1 MNTDTRIPLAEVD
14 SCELKPYGSV
24 ASVLGSALHTDNQP
38 QDTQFKDAHGRRFS
52 YLRLSITDAC
62 NFRCN
67 YCLPDGYQCSDKT
80 EPLTLE
86 EIHQLAKTFA
96 AHGTRKIRI
105 TGGEPTLRKDLP
117 EIIAAL
123 KQTPGIETV
132 ALTTNGYKINQHI
145 DSWKAAGLDQ
155 LNISIDSLDHRV
167 FQTITGHN
175 RLQHILIGI
184 ERAFELKFKDVKV
197 NTVLLKSHNASE
209 LNNFLNWIK
218 TTPVT
223 LRFIELMETGQNPD
237 YFAKNHLSSEQIK
250 QQLLAN
256 GWQQKIR
263 NKDAGPAQEFDHSD
277 YQGSIGL
284 IMPYSK
290 DFCSSCNRLRI
301 SALGKLHLCLFGEQ
315 GYDLRHLMAD
325 GKQAQLETA
334 IQELLHDKK
343 ATHLL
348 HDGQTGAIQHFAQIG
363 G

>member
-1 MNTDTRIPLAEVD
+1 MNTYTRIPAV
-14 SCELKPYGSV
+14 ELEPYGSV
-24 ASVLGSALHTDNQP
+24 ESLPVTSVIDHEQPTDSRVI
-38 QDTQFKDAHGRRFS
+38 DSQFKDTYGRRFS
-52 YLRLSITDAC
+52 YLRLSITDVC

-80 EPLTLE
+80 EPLSLE
-86 EIHQLAKTFA
+86 EIRQLAKTFA

-105 TGGEPTLRKDLP
+105 TGGEPVLRKDLP
-117 EIIAAL
+117 QIIAAL

-155 LNISIDSLDHRV
+155 LNVSIDSLDPKV
-167 FQTITGHN
+167 FQTITGHD
-175 RLQHILIGI
+175 RLQEILQGI
-184 ERAFELKFKDVKV
+184 NRAFELGFKDVKV
-197 NTVLLKSHNASE
+197 NAVLLKSHNASE
-209 LNNFLNWIK
+209 LDSFLNWIK
-218 TTPVT
+218 FTPVT

-237 YFAKNHLSSEQIK
+237 YFAKNHLSGEQIK

-263 NKDAGPAQEFDHSD
+263 NKDAGPAQEFDHPD

-334 IQELLHDKK
+334 IQGLLRDKK
-343 ATHLL
+343 ATHFL

>member
-1 MNTDTRIPLAEVD
+1 MNTYTRIPAV
-14 SCELKPYGSV
+14 ELEPYGSV
-24 ASVLGSALHTDNQP
+24 ESLPVTSVIGHEQPTDSRVI
-38 QDTQFKDAHGRRFS
+38 DSQFKDTHGRRFS
-52 YLRLSITDAC
+52 YLRLSITDVC

-80 EPLTLE
+80 EPLSLE
-86 EIHQLAKTFA
+86 EIRQLAKTFA

-105 TGGEPTLRKDLP
+105 TGGEPVLRKDLP
-117 EIIAAL
+117 QIIAAL

-155 LNISIDSLDHRV
+155 LNVSIDSLDPKV
-167 FQTITGHN
+167 FQTITGHD
-175 RLQHILIGI
+175 RLQEILRGI
-184 ERAFELKFKDVKV
+184 DRAFELGFKDVKV
-197 NTVLLKSHNASE
+197 NAVLLKSHNANE
-209 LNNFLNWIK
+209 LDSFLDWIK
-218 TTPVT
+218 FTPVT

-237 YFAKNHLSSEQIK
+237 YFAKNHLSGEQIK

-256 GWQQKIR
+256 GWQHKIR
-263 NKDAGPAQEFDHSD
+263 NKDAGPAQEFDHPD

-334 IQELLHDKK
+334 IQGLLRDKK
-343 ATHLL
+343 ATHFL

>member
-1 MNTDTRIPLAEVD
+1 MTRIPLTQLDAREPE
-14 SCELKPYGSV
+14 SSGPQQARLP
-24 ASVLGSALHTDNQP
+24 SAADVP
-38 QDTQFKDAHGRRFS
+38 RARDTQFKDTHGRRFS
-52 YLRLSITDAC
+52 YLRLSITDVC

-80 EPLTLE
+80 EPLALE
-86 EIHQLAKTFA
+86 EIRQLAKTFA

-105 TGGEPTLRKDLP
+105 TGGEPVLRDDLP
-117 EIIAAL
+117 EIIRVL

-145 DSWKAAGLDQ
+145 DNWKAAGLDQ
-155 LNISIDSLDHRV
+155 LNVSIDSLDPQV

-175 RLQHILIGI
+175 RLQEILNGI
-184 ERAFELKFKDVKV
+184 DRAFELGFKDVKV
-197 NTVLLKSHNASE
+197 NAVLLKSHNADQ

-218 TTPVT
+218 FTPVT

-237 YFAKNHLSSEQIK
+237 YFANNHLSGEQIK

-256 GWQQKIR
+256 GWQQKVR
-263 NKDAGPAQEFDHSD
+263 SKDAGPAQEFDHPD

-284 IMPYSK
+284 IMPYSN

-315 GYDLRHLMAD
+315 GYDLRHLMREN
-325 GKQAQLETA
+325 KKTELESA
-334 IQELLHDKK
+334 IRHLLQDKK
-343 ATHLL
+343 ASHFL
-348 HDGQTGAIQHFAQIG
+348 HDGNTGAIQHFAQIG